1 MKKILSTL
9 SAALLALS
17 VGAQNTTIT
26 SHKGGDNW
34 YVGINAGASTP
45 MQKWD
50 DAGFMKGVAP
60 SFGVR
65 VGKNLSTVLGLA
77 LDGTAW
83 FASPDKS
90 LMSSKTFVNVT
101 NIDLL
106 GTLNLSNLFGGYKGS
121 PRPFEVSMLGGIGW
135 THQFGSPLGTRA
147 NGINSKL
154 ALDLA
159 YNFGSDKAWQ
169 VYLEP
174 AVVYGIW
181 NTNRIGCALS
191 NIQGQK
197 FKFDSRN
204 GLFQLSVGVNYK
216 LGNSNGSHNFRIE
229 KLLDQGEIDD
239 LNALINELRGENDKK
254 DVRIA
259 RDIRRIAELEDSLTA
274 ARNVKPTVVKN
285 IVTKVVN
292 NNVLQPTVIFGQGKS
307 AVDAAQ
313 MASVAMI
320 AKYMKN
326 HPESRILIK
335 GYASP
340 EGNPELNQKLS
351 EARAASVKNALVNRY
366 GIPASRLE
374 TQGMGATDELFDEV
388 DFNRVATFTDLSK

>member
-1 MKKILSTL
+1 MKKTL
-9 SAALLALS
+9 MMICAALLTVSA
-17 VGAQNTTIT
+17 GAQNTTVT
-26 SHKGGDNW
+26 THKGGDNW
-34 YVGINAGASTP
+34 YIGINAGVATP

-50 DAGFMKGVAP
+50 KDGFMKGFAP

-65 VGKNLSTVLGLA
+65 VGKNLTTVLGA
-77 LDGTAW
+77 AIDANAY
-83 FASPDKS
+83 FKS
-90 LMSSKTFVNVT
+90 SKKSMMDTKTFVNAT
-101 NIDLL
+101 NVDALA
-106 GTLNLSNLFGGYKGS
+106 TLNLSNLFGGYNGE
-121 PRPFEVSMLGGIGW
+121 PRRFEVSLLAGLGW
-135 THQFGSPLGTRA
+135 THEFGSVLGSSA
-147 NGINSKL
+147 NGINSK
-154 ALDLA
+154 AAFDLA
-159 YNFGSDKAWQ
+159 VNLGAAKAWQ
-169 VYLEP
+169 IYIEP
-174 AVVYGIW
+174 AVIYGLW
-181 NTNRIGCALS
+181 DNGNLYNALS
-191 NIQGQK
+191 NPYTA
-197 FKFDSRN
+197 FSFDSRN
-204 GLFQLSVGVNYK
+204 GLFQLNVGFNYK
-216 LGNSNGSHNFRIE
+216 FGNSNNSHNFTIE
-229 KLLDQGEIDD
+229 QLRDQSEIDD
-239 LNALINELRGENDKK
+239 LNARINELRGENDKK
-254 DVRIA
+254 DMRIA

-274 ARNVKPTVVKN
+274 ARNVKPMVVKN
-285 IVTKVVN
+285 VVTKVVN

-326 HPESRILIK
+326 HPESRLLIK